1 MRASAE
7 PERDGARKA
16 TSVTTTPTVPTAA
29 EQQGTASAVV
39 SSPGVS
45 DTSARESGPSVLLTK
60 LHPPAARDHT
70 LGRARLLER
79 LGRGSGRRLTLVA
92 APAGCGKTTLLA
104 AWREVEATRRPVGWL
119 TLDEGDN
126 DPVVLWSHAIEALR
140 RVSTAVGESIS
151 PMMVGTASIVDVVLR
166 QLVNELAEQDP
177 TGLILDDFH
186 RLSSGAARDSVAWFV
201 EHAPST
207 FQLVLSTRS
216 EPALPL
222 ARLRAHG
229 ELVELRAEEL
239 RFSSAEADA
248 LLNDRLELGLAREDV
263 DDLVERTEGWPAGL
277 YLAGLSL
284 AGVAD
289 RHAFVRSFGATSRHV
304 VDFLVDEVLETYDP
318 ANRELML
325 RSSILERLC
334 GPLCDAILEQE
345 GGASEMLGQL
355 SRTNLF
361 LISLDEHGQ
370 WYRFHHLFA
379 QLLRVELERREPELA
394 QTLHRRAYMW
404 HRDRGTTDEAIH
416 HALEARAF
424 AEAGELIA
432 GSWPYY
438 ANVSRYATVLTWL
451 RRFPDEVLHGDVR
464 LLLVKAWVL
473 SLSAL
478 REEAAQAIAAAEQLG
493 GVTEGPLP
501 DGFSSIEASLALL
514 RAVFPWGD
522 IGAELENARRAAEL
536 EGPESPWRPVA
547 CFTVG
552 WGLYFR
558 GEPDQADRWFEE
570 CVALAPASE
579 QWLVCGASLAYRS
592 LIAGEGGRLEE
603 QRDFAEQAE
612 ELAREHDIGEV
623 DGEIPLA
630 VGVSLAARG
639 RLEEARAPIERAI
652 AVARSW
658 GQPLDLAKA
667 LLRQAS
673 LLRALGE
680 PEHAAGVIAEAR
692 SILASCPDPGILTER
707 LAALERSQRTRPRLG
722 DGELTERELAVLRL
736 LSGGLSEREVGREL
750 YVSHST
756 VHTHTKSVYR
766 KLGVSSR
773 AEALEQARVLGLL

>member
-1 MRASAE
+1 MSEALA
-7 PERDGARKA
+7 GK
-16 TSVTTTPTVPTAA
+16 
-29 EQQGTASAVV
+29 
-39 SSPGVS
+39 
-45 DTSARESGPSVLLTK
+45 SGPSVLLTK
-60 LHPPAARDHT
+60 LYPPAVRDQTLARD
-70 LGRARLLER
+70 RLLER
-79 LGRGSGRRLTLVA
+79 LRGGSGCRLTLVA

-104 AWREVEATRRPVGWL
+104 VWREVEATQKLVGWL

-140 RVSTAVGESIS
+140 RVCPAVGESIS
-151 PMMVGTASIVDVVLR
+151 PEVVGAAPIVDVVLPH
-166 QLVNELAEQDP
+166 LVNELAEQDDIA
-177 TGLILDDFH
+177 LILDDFH
-186 RLSSGAARDSVAWFV
+186 RLSSGAARDSVAWFI

-222 ARLRAHG
+222 ATLRAHG
-229 ELVELRAEEL
+229 ELLELRAEEL
-239 RFSSAEADA
+239 RFTSAEAAA

-284 AGVAD
+284 AGVED
-289 RHAFVRSFGATSRHV
+289 RHAFVRSFGAASRHV
-304 VDFLVDEVLETYDP
+304 IDFLVDEVLETYDP
-318 ANRELML
+318 AKRELML

-334 GPLCDAILEQE
+334 GPLCDAVLERE
-345 GGASEMLGQL
+345 GGASEMLAQL

-361 LISLDEHGQ
+361 LIALGDKGE

-394 QTLHRRAYMW
+394 QTLHRRAYVW
-404 HRDRGTTDEAIH
+404 HRDHGTTDEAIH
-416 HALEARAF
+416 HALEASAF
-424 AEAGELIA
+424 TEAGELIA
-432 GSWPYY
+432 ASWPYY
-438 ANVSRYATVLTWL
+438 ANVSRYATVLAWL

-478 REEAAQAIAAAEQLG
+478 GEEAAEAIAAAERLG
-493 GVTEGPLP
+493 KLGEGPLP
-501 DGFSSIEASLALL
+501 DGFTSVESSLALL

-536 EGPESPWRPVA
+536 EGRESPWRAVA

-558 GEPDQADRWFEE
+558 GELDQADRWFEE

-612 ELAREHDIGEV
+612 QLAREHDIGEV

-630 VGVSLAARG
+630 LGVSLAARG
-639 RLEEARAPIERAI
+639 RLEEARAPIGRGI
-652 AVARSW
+652 AVLRSW
-658 GQPLDLAKA
+658 GQPIDLAQA

-680 PEHAAGVIAEAR
+680 AEHAGPVIAEAR
-692 SILASCPDPGILTER
+692 SIVASCPDPGILTER

-722 DGELTERELAVLRL
+722 DGELTGRELAVLRL
-736 LSGGLSEREVGREL
+736 LSGALSEREIGREL

-756 VHTHTKSVYR
+756 VHSHTKSIYR

-773 AEALEQARVLGLL
+773 AEALEQARLLGLL